1 MIWNRLGSWW
11 GWTFLDHLVLL
22 KYLTN
27 CTRPCKL
34 LIVRWLLLELRSWHI
49 FDLIFIILQ
58 LPIIL
63 KDLIAWLLI
72 LVIWGIIRL
81 SLVIKGLILMLLLLL
96 LDVMLMLQELRV
108 LWLQMRLLL
117 LLLLIGNLES
127 SVLRW
132 VAIPIRF
139 ISVAQLKPS
148 CPELQGLWLNLW
160 GKRLLSLKF
169 LHSYLRGRNRR
180 RVMRLHWGRP

>member
-22 KYLTN
+22 QNLTD
-27 CTRPCKL
+27 CTWPWKL

-49 FDLIFIILQ
+49 FDLVFIILQ

-63 KDLIAWLLI
+63 KDLITWLIILI
-72 LVIWGIIRL
+72 ISGIIRL
-81 SLVIKGLILMLLLLL
+81 CLVIKGLILMLLLLLL

-108 LWLQMRLLL
+108 LWLQRWLL
-117 LLLLIGNLES
+117 LLLLIGHLES

-132 VAIPIRF
+132 VAISIRF

-148 CPELQGLWLNLW
+148 CPELEGLWLNIW
-160 GKRLLSLKF
+160 GERLLSLKF

-180 RVMRLHWGRP
+180 RVMRPHWGRP